1 MPQENLQKKKKV
13 MSSVHTDENTAPTS
27 TFLLNSSA
35 RNQTA
40 VAEKCAQENIWS
52 QKEYSTKMKKLQDG
66 QF

>member
-1 MPQENLQKKKKV
+1 